1 MLKLSIH
8 PPVCRR
14 STRAPRAG
22 PGRLDSHRA
31 RSDTESVSAPLS
43 APRLFTL
50 RSPVTTE
57 EGRTLLQ
64 TRLSTMLLVVF
75 VLGFSFWLLQL
86 LTTAFGVGTVHDVFA
101 THSVGWQLGT
111 IFGALALSFIVR
123 RGRPGVI
130 FLDYADATSTV
141 LICWGWTIMVH
152 ADGLNFQ
159 RPELVAL
166 LAVSYTL
173 ALRAA
178 LVPSTAAR
186 TALIG
191 LLSLVPLIP
200 ATIDIHRRT
209 DAPGVAVGMA
219 VYVGIWAAIG
229 VSCISTISHV
239 IHGLQRQMRR
249 ALQLGQYVLEE
260 KIGEGGMGVVYRAS
274 HALLRR
280 PTAIKLLARTT
291 ESAARR
297 FEREVQITARLTHP
311 NTVSVFDYGR
321 TPDGL
326 FYYAMEYL
334 DGVTLQDLV
343 DELGPLPPPRA
354 VHVLRQICGALA
366 EAHDNGLVH
375 RDIKPAN
382 VMLAQRGG
390 MLDFVK
396 VLDFGLVKEA
406 NSEDLKAS
414 TASVVVG
421 TPHYLAPEAV
431 LDPRHVDART
441 DLYALGATAFFLLTG
456 SPVFQGRSVV
466 ELCGHH
472 LHTAAEFPHTERE
485 RVPEPLQALV
495 LSCLAKKPDQRPA
508 SANQLAAQ
516 LLSSGVETWSQ
527 EQATAW
533 WATAA
538 AQALQMRI
546 RARATSVDG
555 NQQSNVTIELG
566 GRNAA

>member
-1 MLKLSIH
+1 MLS
-8 PPVCRR
+8 
-14 STRAPRAG
+14 
-22 PGRLDSHRA
+22 
-31 RSDTESVSAPLS
+31 
-43 APRLFTL
+43 
-50 RSPVTTE
+50 
-57 EGRTLLQ
+57 
-64 TRLSTMLLVVF
+64 VVF
-75 VLGFSFWLLQL
+75 VLGLSFWLLQL
-86 LTTAFGVGTVHDVFA
+86 LTTVLGIGTVQDVFA

-111 IFGALALSFIVR
+111 IFGALALSLMVR

-130 FLDYADATSTV
+130 VLDYADATSTV

-152 ADGLNFQ
+152 ADGMNFQ

-166 LAVSYTL
+166 LAISYTL

-191 LLSLVPLIP
+191 VLALVPLIP

-209 DAPGVAVGMA
+209 DAPAMAIAMA
-219 VYVGIWAAIG
+219 VYVAIWAAIG
-229 VSCISTISHV
+229 VACISTISHV
-239 IHGLQRQMRR
+239 IHGLQRQMRH

-260 KIGEGGMGVVYRAS
+260 KIGEGGMGAVYRAS

-280 PTAIKLLARTT
+280 PTAIKLLARGT

-321 TPDGL
+321 TPDGI

-354 VHVLRQICGALA
+354 VHVLLQICGALA

-390 MLDFVK
+390 VFDFVK
-396 VLDFGLVKEA
+396 VLDFGLVKEGQ
-406 NSEDLKAS
+406 SEDSKAS
-414 TASVVVG
+414 TANVVVG

-431 LDPRHVDART
+431 LDPGHVDART

-472 LHTAAEFPHTERE
+472 LHTAAEFPLAERE
-485 RVPEPLQALV
+485 RVPDPLQALV
-495 LSCLAKKPDQRPA
+495 LACLAKKPDQRPA
-508 SANQLAAQ
+508 SASQLAAQ
-516 LLSSGVETWSQ
+516 LLSSGIHAWSQ
-527 EQATAW
+527 EQASAW

-538 AQALQMRI
+538 ARALQMRI

-555 NQQSNVTIELG
+555 SQQSNVTIALG

>member
-1 MLKLSIH
+1 M
-8 PPVCRR
+8 
-14 STRAPRAG
+14 
-22 PGRLDSHRA
+22 
-31 RSDTESVSAPLS
+31 SAPLS

-57 EGRTLLQ
+57 EGRSLLQ
-64 TRLSTMLLVVF
+64 QRLATMLLVVF
-75 VLGFSFWLLQL
+75 VLGFAFWLLQL
-86 LTTAFGVGTVHDVFA
+86 LTTVLGLVGTFHDVFA

-111 IFGALALSFIVR
+111 IFGALVSSLAVR

-130 FLDYADATSTV
+130 FLDYADAVSTV
-141 LICWGWTIMVH
+141 VICWGWTIMVH

-166 LAVSYTL
+166 LAISYTL

-191 LLSLVPLIP
+191 LLALVPLLP
-200 ATIDIHRRT
+200 ATLDIHRQT
-209 DAPGVAVGMA
+209 DVPGVALGLT
-219 VYVGIWAAIG
+219 VYVGIWASVGIA
-229 VSCISTISHV
+229 CISTISYV

-297 FEREVQITARLTHP
+297 FEREVQITARMTHP

-321 TPDGL
+321 TPDGI

-343 DELGPLPPPRA
+343 DELGPLPAPRT
-354 VHVLRQICGALA
+354 VHILLQICGALA
-366 EAHDNGLVH
+366 EAHSNGLVH
-375 RDIKPAN
+375 RDIKPSN

-390 MLDFVK
+390 IVDFVK

-406 NSEDLKAS
+406 QAEDLKAS
-414 TASVVVG
+414 AANVLVG

-431 LDPRHVDART
+431 LDPRRVDART

-456 SPVFQGRSVV
+456 SPVFEGRSVV

-472 LHTAAEFPHTERE
+472 LHTPARFSAADRA
-485 RVPEPLQALV
+485 RIPEVLQTLV
-495 LSCLAKKPDQRPA
+495 LGCLEKEPARRPESAAALSASLRHCDVGTWTQGDAK
-508 SANQLAAQ
+508 
-516 LLSSGVETWSQ
+516 
-527 EQATAW
+527 AW
-533 WATAA
+533 WATSA
-538 AQALQMRI
+538 AQALQVRI
-546 RARATSVDG
+546 RARATSVG
-555 NQQSNVTIELG
+555 GSQESNVTIELG

>member
-1 MLKLSIH
+1 M
-8 PPVCRR
+8 
-14 STRAPRAG
+14 
-22 PGRLDSHRA
+22 
-31 RSDTESVSAPLS
+31 SASLS

-50 RSPVTTE
+50 RSPVNTE

-64 TRLSTMLLVVF
+64 QRLATMLFVVF
-75 VLGFSFWLLQL
+75 VLGFAFWLLQL
-86 LTTAFGVGTVHDVFA
+86 LTTVLGIVGTFHDIFA

-111 IFGALALSFIVR
+111 IFGALGLSLVVR

-130 FLDYADATSTV
+130 FLDYADAISTV

-152 ADGLNFQ
+152 ADGLNIQ

-166 LAVSYTL
+166 LAISYTL

-191 LLSLVPLIP
+191 VLAMVPLLP
-200 ATIDIHRRT
+200 ATLDIHRHT
-209 DAPGVAVGMA
+209 DAPGVPMGLT
-219 VYVGIWAAIG
+219 VYVAIWASIG
-229 VSCISTISHV
+229 IACISTISYV

-297 FEREVQITARLTHP
+297 FEREVQITAQMTHP

-321 TPDGL
+321 TPDGI

-343 DELGPLPPPRA
+343 DELGPLPAPRA
-354 VHVLRQICGALA
+354 VHVLLQICGALA
-366 EAHDNGLVH
+366 EAHSNGLVH

-382 VMLAQRGG
+382 IMLAQRGG
-390 MLDFVK
+390 LLDFVK

-406 NSEDLKAS
+406 QAEDLKAS
-414 TASVVVG
+414 AANVVVG

-472 LHTAAEFPHTERE
+472 LHTAAEFAAADRE
-485 RVPEPLQALV
+485 HIPEALRALV
-495 LSCLAKKPDQRPA
+495 LACLEKKAADRPE
-508 SANQLAAQ
+508 SAAVLAAK
-516 LLSSGVETWSQ
+516 LRSCGLDDWTQ
-527 EQATAW
+527 EEASAW
-533 WATAA
+533 WATSA
-538 AQALQMRI
+538 AQALQLRI

-555 NQQSNVTIELG
+555 GQQSNVTIELG
-566 GRNAA
+566 NREAAA